1 MFDQAKFEEALAK
14 PRLQQPVP
22 EYLAGN
28 RGGGKVRVL
37 TEPELMAR
45 TRQWFVDYEKKIEYY
60 AQRGIDIGWTMEWA
74 KKYWW
79 SWLMRDMSFNHEL
92 YTPDLEYTDTSS
104 LGRTIVGLDEFLT
117 YNFAFFAA
125 IPDWR
130 YDPLPGEVFVDFAQ
144 DGETRVVVRYM
155 GSGHFS
161 GALRLYPYDKKA
173 PTIHGTGVF
182 IQCTAVDRYYFNR
195 DGLMYKG
202 DTSYDVFEGL
212 QTVGILPRDDSRL
225 FKGILGTTKLISYM
239 YARKNK
245 RNAPA

>member
-1 MFDQAKFEEALAK
+1 MFDQAKFEEALAM

-28 RGGGKVRVL
+28 RGGSKVRVL

-45 TRQWFVDYEKKIEYY
+45 TRQWFTDYEKKIEYY
-60 AQRGIDIGWTMEWA
+60 ADRGIDIGWTMEWA

-79 SWLMRDMSFNHEL
+79 SWLMRDMSLKHEL
-92 YTPDLEYTDTSS
+92 YTSDIEYTDTSS
-104 LGRTIVGLDEFLT
+104 LGRTIRGMDEFLT

-161 GALRLYPYDKKA
+161 GALRLYPYDEKA

-182 IQCTAVDRYYFNR
+182 IQCHAVDRYYFNR

-202 DTSYDVFEGL
+202 DTSYDIFEGL
-212 QTVGILPRDDSRL
+212 QVVGILPRDDSWAFKALLKPTRL
-225 FKGILGTTKLISYM
+225 FGLWRGLRERLRT
-239 YARKNK
+239 A
-245 RNAPA
+245 